1 MTQVSESRGA
11 SPSASPS
18 VREPWLFLASGLGLI
33 VALLV
38 ALGREHHWGEAMV
51 PLKLTSRHAG
61 GLRAGQEVRIS
72 GLPVGRLTAVQLQPD
87 ASVFVRLQVVKRHAA
102 LIGPRSVASLGQEG
116 FVGDH
121 FLEISPDPQPAG
133 KGSTLQGRSIRYE
146 PPVAVATLM
155 QQLLQTQQE
164 LQATLRNTHR
174 LTASDLPQ
182 TLREVRR
189 SLDDVSRLTATL
201 ERESA
206 ATGPELRTSLRDT
219 RQSLSGVQGLTG
231 TLQRETAA
239 TAPELRASLRQLGST
254 AASAER
260 TSNQSQQLL
269 LETRRLLKSLTG
281 LFGSE
286 AGPPLP
292 PTP

>member
-1 MTQVSESRGA
+1 MTQAGD
-11 SPSASPS
+11 SPSA
-18 VREPWLFLASGLGLI
+18 RDHWLFLASGLGLLL
-33 VALLV
+33 ALLV

-51 PLKLTSRHAG
+51 PLQLSSRHAG

-72 GLPVGRLTAVQLQPD
+72 GLPVGQLTAVQLQPD
-87 ASVFVRLQVVKRHAA
+87 ASVLVRLQVVKRHAA
-102 LIGPRSVASLGQEG
+102 LIGPKSVASQGQEG
-116 FVGDH
+116 FVGDY

-133 KGSTLQGRSIRYE
+133 KGSTLQGQRIRYE
-146 PPVAVATLM
+146 PPVDVGALM

-174 LTASDLPQ
+174 LTGRDLPH
-182 TLREVRR
+182 TLREARR
-189 SLDDVSRLTATL
+189 SLDGVSRLTATL

-231 TLQRETAA
+231 RLQRETAA

-254 AASAER
+254 AASAQR
-260 TSNQSQQLL
+260 TSDQAQQLL

-281 LFGSE
+281 LFGSD
-286 AGPPLP
+286 AGG
-292 PTP
+292 PTKPQ